1 MNPRPVFH
9 LIAIVLVVLAVCLG
23 ICAAIAV
30 ASGDPPRAVWGIG
43 ASAVITLAA
52 GLLLMRATRGP
63 IDLTRRDGFGIVA
76 FGWLAASLFGA
87 LPYLL
92 SGAIADPVDA
102 VFETMSGFTTTGATV
117 LPVLEH
123 LPRGILFWR
132 SLTQWIGGM
141 GVLVLCVAILPF
153 LGVGGMQIYRAE
165 MPGPSKERLTPR
177 IARTAE
183 YLWGVYL
190 VLSVLQCILLRAG
203 GMDWFDACC
212 HTFTTLST
220 GGFST
225 LTASV
230 GGYNSL
236 YIESVITVFMLLAG
250 INFALHFRAATG
262 RPLHYARDPEC
273 RAFLGIWLAG
283 CVLLAADT
291 WGSVYPTLAEA
302 VRAAVFQCTSILT
315 TTGYATAD
323 FDAWP
328 NLSRILLVAMMFCGG
343 CAGSTAG
350 GIKVVRIQ
358 VMLKT
363 IQREL
368 RTYIQPHAIVHVK
381 LGRKPV
387 GAETVSNIA
396 VFLII
401 FVCIF
406 TGATVLMSLWTPDL
420 VTAATSVA
428 ATLGNIGPGLA
439 AVGPAETFAFIPA
452 PGKLLLTICMLLG
465 RLELFTVLVLFMPSF
480 WRR

>member
-1 MNPRPVFH
+1 MNPRPVFY
-9 LIAIVLVVLAVCLG
+9 LISFTLVVLAFCLG
-23 ICAAIAV
+23 GCVWVSYLA
-30 ASGDPPRAVWGIG
+30 GDPTRAVSGIAG
-43 ASAVITLAA
+43 AAAITLAA
-52 GLLLMRATRGP
+52 GLILMRFTRGP

-87 LPYLL
+87 LPYLF
-92 SGAIADPVDA
+92 SGAIAHPVDA
-102 VFETMSGFTTTGATV
+102 VFETMSGFTTTGASV
-117 LPVLEH
+117 LTDLES

-190 VLSVLQCILLRAG
+190 TLSVLELLFLRLG
-203 GMDWFDACC
+203 GLSWFDACC

-230 GGYNSL
+230 GGYNRL
-236 YIESVITVFMLLAG
+236 YVEVVITVFMLLAS

-262 RPLHYARDPEC
+262 KPLHYAKDPEC
-273 RAFLGIWLAG
+273 RAFLGIWFVASL
-283 CVLLAADT
+283 LLAWNT
-291 WGSVYPTLAEA
+291 WGKIYPTFGEA
-302 VRAAVFQCTSILT
+302 IRAAVFQCASILT

-323 FDAWP
+323 FDLWP
-328 NLSRILLVAMMFCGG
+328 NLSRALLVALMFCGG

-363 IQREL
+363 IAREL
-368 RTYIQPHAIVHVK
+368 RTYMQPHAIVHVK

-387 GAETVSNIA
+387 EPDTVSNIA

-406 TGATVLMSLWTPDL
+406 TGASVLMTFWTPDL

-452 PGKLLLTICMLLG
+452 PGKILLTACMLLG
-465 RLELFTVLVLFMPSF
+465 RLELFTVLVLFMPGF